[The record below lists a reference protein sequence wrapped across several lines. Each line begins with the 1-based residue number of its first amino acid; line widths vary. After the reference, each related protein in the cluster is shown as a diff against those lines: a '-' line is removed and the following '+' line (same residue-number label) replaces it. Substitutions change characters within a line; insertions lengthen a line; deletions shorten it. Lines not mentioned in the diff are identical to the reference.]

1 MNKIFIAL
9 LIALSSSVHAQS
21 DYENDRLGQFKHL
34 NEKIEN
40 LEKALRLQGLVNT
53 AVNNED
59 YELACKAQSTLK
71 NLVEKADIRDLI
83 QRNKDYQQAYC
94 GIKKYSK
101 LFK

>member
-1 MNKIFIAL
+1 MNKIFIAI

-21 DYENDRLGQFKHL
+21 AYEKDRLSQFKYL

-40 LEKALRLQGLVNT
+40 LEKALRLQSLVNT

-71 NLVEKADIRDLI
+71 NLVEKAEIRDLI

-101 LFK
+101 LFN

>member
-1 MNKIFIAL
+1 MNKILFAL
-9 LIALSSSVHAQS
+9 LIALSSLAHAQT
-21 DYENDRLGQFKHL
+21 DFEKDRLSQFKHL

-53 AVNNED
+53 AVNNND
-59 YELACKAQSTLK
+59 YELACRAQSTLK
-71 NLVEKADIRDLI
+71 NIVEKSDLRDLI
-83 QRNKDYQQAYC
+83 QKNKDYQQAYC

>member
-21 DYENDRLGQFKHL
+21 DYENDRLSQFKYL

-40 LEKALRLQGLVNT
+40 LEKALRLQGLVTT
-53 AVNNED
+53 AVNNKD